1 MEMKDERNDVKYA
14 WKTNKTHHPAYHYKQ
29 AIFVL
34 VVPISR
40 HRKHH
45 DLKAALLGEKTPSR
59 PTIFSMRICWE
70 SKVDPTGTKEEPIVS
85 MLVDFE

>member
-59 PTIFSMRICWE
+59 PTILIRRS
-70 SKVDPTGTKEEPIVS
+70 GTKEEPIVS